1 VRKEVSHTASG
12 GTAQDMIDDAKFS
25 VMLAKLF
32 HLFNVSSFPDVV
44 CVLGGSKPHS
54 PGPKDLVL
62 SNIKQFCVCAA

>member
-1 VRKEVSHTASG
+1 MRKEVTHTASG

-44 CVLGGSKPHS
+44 CVRRGEANPTHLV
-54 PGPKDLVL
+54 PKTWSLVT
-62 SNIKQFCVCAA
+62 